1 MLRLFRCPTMIS
13 EYCVLSIMS
22 LQVDGDD
29 TALARGGSGNAQRD
43 LAGQERPLDVLRRVP
58 GNDACADCGAADP
71 DWASLNLGILLCIEC
86 SGVHR
91 NMSVQISK
99 VSNTLFFISSQA

>member
-1 MLRLFRCPTMIS
+1 M
-13 EYCVLSIMS
+13 
-22 LQVDGDD
+22 QVDEDA
-29 TALARGGSGNAQRD
+29 ALTRDGSSNAQRD
-43 LAGQERPLDVLRRVP
+43 HSGLERPLDVLRRVP

-99 VSNTLFFISSQA
+99 VSKTLLLSLSEPLIF

>member
-1 MLRLFRCPTMIS
+1 M
-13 EYCVLSIMS
+13 
-22 LQVDGDD
+22 
-29 TALARGGSGNAQRD
+29 
-43 LAGQERPLDVLRRVP
+43 RRVL

-99 VSNTLFFISSQA
+99 VSTMLLCMSHVNLKSNDTVGCLLVEFSIVSLFQYSFIFKYVNMSISPNSIRGML

>member
-1 MLRLFRCPTMIS
+1 MK
-13 EYCVLSIMS
+13 
-22 LQVDGDD
+22 
-29 TALARGGSGNAQRD
+29 
-43 LAGQERPLDVLRRVP
+43 

-99 VSNTLFFISSQA
+99 VGSTLLHLFNSIQESKGKLRVSDTNVLS